1 MIFIK
6 VLLNGKP
13 VDVWEISKTNEQ
25 PDWVKKAFA
34 ENYLYWLDNRLRIL
48 MCGLNPSMKDNLKV
62 GATGTV
68 GGGFCGYAMYPTG
81 YIGDFIDA
89 TNHKL
94 LSKKQ
99 FYKKYKIIEK

>member
-1 MIFIK
+1 MK
-6 VLLNGKP
+6 ALLNRKP
-13 VDVWEISKTNEQ
+13 VDVWEISKTNKQ

-34 ENYLYWLDNRLRIL
+34 KNYLYWLDNRLRIL
-48 MCGLNPSMKDNLKV
+48 MCGLNPSMKNNLKV
-62 GATGTV
+62 GAVGTI
-68 GGGFCGYAMYPTG
+68 GGGFCGYAMYTVG

-99 FYKKYKIIEK
+99 FYKKYKILEE